1 MSAARWT
8 RASATR
14 VAGATLLAALS
25 GVGLTGCAGI
35 PYAAQGGPP
44 VTAPVG
50 SALGAQPG
58 EVAERCPFL
67 SAADVAALAGD
78 QRTTLNGSANSC
90 TFAIGSQF
98 TYQINVVPNDP
109 DRFQAGRASFFADSA
124 DVDGVGDEAFFA
136 EGSGLTTLGARA
148 GDTFLTV
155 VLVPAV
161 ADTNRPRAVAAPAA
175 AADPDASAAVDADGD
190 GAVDADVD
198 GDGVIDADADGDGL
212 VDEGAPAAAVAA
224 ADADGDGEIDEDLAA
239 AVAAAAD
246 AVDGNAA
253 GAGVGPITD
262 ITDAKAR
269 LVDIA
274 RTVAGNL

>member
-25 GVGLTGCAGI
+25 GAGLTGCAGI

-50 SALGAQPG
+50 SALAGQPAEGAEP
-58 EVAERCPFL
+58 CPFL
-67 SAADVAALAGD
+67 GVADVTALAGD
-78 QRTTLNGSANSC
+78 QRTTLNGSVNAC
-90 TFAIGSQF
+90 TFSIGSQF
-98 TYQINVVPNDP
+98 TYQINVVPNDAG
-109 DRFQAGRASFFADSA
+109 RFQANRDSFFADSA
-124 DVDGVGDEAFFA
+124 DVTGVGDEAFLS
-136 EGSGLTTLGARA
+136 EGSGITTLGARQ
-148 GDTFLTV
+148 GDTFFTV
-155 VLVPAV
+155 ALVPAV
-161 ADTNRPRAVAAPAA
+161 ADTNKPRAAAAPAA

-198 GDGVIDADADGDGL
+198 GDGVVDADADGDGL
-212 VDEGAPAAAVAA
+212 VDEDAPAAAVDA

-246 AVDGNAA
+246 AVDGAAA
-253 GAGVGPITD
+253 GTGPLTD

-269 LVDIA
+269 LVDVA